1 MVDSLNA
8 YETLLGLATPRPNG
22 SEACERT
29 VRVIAD
35 HLQGLAC
42 DLRLQR
48 FFLRPYMQ
56 PIAGLFFLLTG
67 VLCLVPAS
75 KRRYWAALAMALV
88 IPAVYVAEF
97 EFNVPIVTWAGGRDG
112 VNIVADFLPA
122 GGPAEKYITFAAHY
136 DSKTD
141 LFDHEQRRPIYS
153 FAPVAMGCLLAA
165 SVLGIVSSVRKWG
178 RGAHRI
184 CLALGCVGVAGLL
197 MLALAFGGGLFVPL
211 GRQSPGARDDA
222 GAVAVLLAVAD
233 QVAVNQQQ
241 LERTAV
247 RFVFFGGEEVN
258 MQGSAAYSRL
268 VAGSGE
274 GFDRGVVVNCEFIG
288 GDEPFCYWESSGTFL
303 SKFRASDSAIQLY
316 QDALASLG
324 LAPAISAGSIFDDAG
339 RLLAAGVGAVTVGH
353 ADPGSPGRYHSL
365 SDSVRQ
371 VVPERLEETQRVFLR
386 MITMTDRTK
395 ESL

>member
-1 MVDSLNA
+1 MSA
-8 YETLLGLATPRPNG
+8 YETLLRLATPRPNG
-22 SEACERT
+22 SGACERT
-29 VRVIAD
+29 ARMIANRLKELGAEL
-35 HLQGLAC
+35 H
-42 DLRLQR
+42 LQR

-56 PIAGLFFLLTG
+56 PMAGLFFLLAG
-67 VLCLVPAS
+67 ALCFVLAS
-75 KRRYWAALAMALV
+75 KRRYWAALAVALV

-112 VNIVADFLPA
+112 VNVVADFLPA

-141 LFDHEQRRPIYS
+141 LFDHEQRKPIYS

-178 RGAHRI
+178 PGPHRI

-211 GRQSPGARDDA
+211 SRQSPGARDDA
-222 GAVAVLLAVAD
+222 SAVAVLLAVAD
-233 QVAVNQQQ
+233 QIAADPQQ
-241 LERTAV
+241 LGKTAV
-247 RFVFFGGEEVN
+247 RFALFGGEEVN

-268 VAGSGE
+268 LAGSGE

-288 GDEPFCYWESSGTFL
+288 GEEPFCYWESSGTFL
-303 SKFRASDSAIQLY
+303 SRYPASESAIRLY
-316 QDALASLG
+316 QDALDSLG
-324 LAPAISAGSIFDDAG
+324 FAPAISVGSMFNDAG
-339 RLLAAGVGAVTVGH
+339 PLLAAGCRAVTVGH
-353 ADPGSPGRYHSL
+353 ADSGSPGKYHSP

-371 VVPERLEETQRVFLR
+371 VVPERLEETQAVFVR
-386 MITMTDRTK
+386 MIVMTDRV
-395 ESL
+395 SD

>member
-1 MVDSLNA
+1 MSA
-8 YETLLGLATPRPNG
+8 YETLLRLATPRPNG
-22 SEACERT
+22 SGACERT
-29 VRVIAD
+29 ARMIAD
-35 HLQGLAC
+35 RLQGLGAE
-42 DLRLQR
+42 LHLQR

-56 PIAGLFFLLTG
+56 PVAGLFFLLAG
-67 VLCLVPAS
+67 ALCFVLAS
-75 KRRYWAALAMALV
+75 KRRYWAALAVALV

-112 VNIVADFLPA
+112 VNVVADFLPA

-222 GAVAVLLAVAD
+222 SAVAVLLAVAD
-233 QVAVNQQQ
+233 QIAADPQQ
-241 LERTAV
+241 LGKTAV
-247 RFVFFGGEEVN
+247 RFALFGGEEVN
-258 MQGSAAYSRL
+258 MQGSRHIPGYWP
-268 VAGSGE
+268 
-274 GFDRGVVVNCEFIG
+274 DRAKGLIEA
-288 GDEPFCYWESSGTFL
+288 WSST
-303 SKFRASDSAIQLY
+303 ASS
-316 QDALASLG
+316 
-324 LAPAISAGSIFDDAG
+324 
-339 RLLAAGVGAVTVGH
+339 LAARSPSATGRAQALFCLDTQLPNRRYGSTRMPWTLWGLRLQYRPDPYLMTRAACLRPGAG
-353 ADPGSPGRYHSL
+353 
-365 SDSVRQ
+365 Q
-371 VVPERLEETQRVFLR
+371 
-386 MITMTDRTK
+386 
-395 ESL
+395 